1 MDDGTAGDDE
11 RYSARISDPG
21 EVAAAVP
28 HLLGFHPTESLVLIT
43 LGGPEGDAVGLTV
56 RADLPP
62 SRQAA
67 RFAAS
72 VTRHVCTARAA
83 GVLAVVVS
91 EAPDVGRRVP
101 ELPHRALLRE
111 LVLEL
116 SAADVLVHDMIL
128 VRRGRW
134 WSYDCPHPCCA
145 PGAGTPLPVGVSEL
159 AAASVAT
166 GVVVARDRDDLA
178 SRIAPPVGH
187 AAAAMAASCR
197 EAVAAFTGRL
207 LDEGIRATAAESWA
221 AIQEGLRRCAPG
233 RSVGD
238 RLSDDEVARILC
250 GLRDHTVRDLAMGLA
265 IGDDSGAAEVLWTEC
280 TRRAPAPLDAP
291 PATLLAVSA
300 WLRGDGAMA
309 NVALDRALSG
319 DPGYRL
325 AQLLASA
332 LAECVPPAEIR
343 ALVASTVAA
352 LPQPATEGR
361 GDA

>member
-1 MDDGTAGDDE
+1 MDGSAAGGDE
-11 RYSARISDPG
+11 RYSVRISDPG

-28 HLLGFHPTESLVLIT
+28 HLLGFHPAESLVLIT
-43 LGGPEGDAVGLTV
+43 LTGPVGESVGLTV

-62 SRQAA
+62 PRHARRLAA
-67 RFAAS
+67 M
-72 VTRHVCTARAA
+72 VTRHVCSATPE

-91 EAPDVGRRVP
+91 EAPDVGGRVR
-101 ELPHRALLRE
+101 ELPHRRLLHE
-111 LVLEL
+111 LVLEM
-116 SAADVLVHDMIL
+116 SAAQVPVREMIL

-145 PGAGTPLPVGVSEL
+145 PGAGTPLPEGVSEL

-166 GVVVARDRDDLA
+166 GVVVARDREELA
-178 SRIAPPVGH
+178 ARIAPPEGPASV
-187 AAAAMAASCR
+187 AMAATCR
-197 EAVAAFTGRL
+197 EAVVQFTGRL
-207 LDEGIRATAAESWA
+207 LEEGSRALAAETWA
-221 AIQEGLRRCAPG
+221 AIEAAVLRCGPG
-233 RSVGD
+233 GPARG
-238 RLSDDEVARILC
+238 RLSDAEVARILC

-265 IGDDSGAAEVLWTEC
+265 IGKDADAAEVLWTEC

-309 NVALDRALSG
+309 NVALDRALDG
-319 DPGYRL
+319 DAGYRL
-325 AQLLASA
+325 AQLLAGA

-352 LPQPATEGR
+352 VPQPATNG
-361 GDA
+361 